1 MTGLETSYAVVQTL
15 LPDLSAERIY
25 ALFGGNARRIF
36 DLDACVIE
44 KGNSCNLTLFDTE
57 FDWTYDLAKTVS
69 KSKNSPFNGIGFKGK
84 AIGIYA
90 KGKLHLNN

>member
-1 MTGLETSYAVVQTL
+1 

-36 DLDACVIE
+36 NLDPSVIE
-44 KGNSCNLTLFDTE
+44 KGSLCNLTLFDME

-69 KSKNSPFNGIGFKGK
+69 KSRNSPFYGIPLKGK
-84 AIGIYA
+84 AIGIVA
-90 KGKLHLNN
+90 KGKLHLSN